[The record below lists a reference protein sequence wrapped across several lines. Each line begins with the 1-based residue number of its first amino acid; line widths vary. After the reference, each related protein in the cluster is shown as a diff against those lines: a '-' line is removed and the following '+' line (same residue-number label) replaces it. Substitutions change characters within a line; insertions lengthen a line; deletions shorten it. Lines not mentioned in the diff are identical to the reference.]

1 MSYQSLVAFE
11 GWTFIAQIL
20 NLFIQMYLF
29 KKFLFKPIQNI
40 LAQRQQEVDTLYADA
55 DSAKQ
60 DAESAKAEY
69 ESHLLTARTEAEEI
83 TAELSR
89 ETTPGSIKNAQT
101 RSDAMLA
108 SAQSEA
114 AAMREKASRDIE
126 LERRKAMNEMKSEI
140 SGLAVEIASKVAE
153 KEIDEKQH
161 EALIERFIDEL
172 GEES

>member
-29 KKFLFKPIQNI
+29 KRFLFKPIQKI
-40 LAQRQQEVDTLYADA
+40 LAQRQQEVDTIYADA

-69 ESHLLTARTEAEEI
+69 EGHLLTARTEAEAI
-83 TAELSR
+83 TERAV
-89 ETTPGSIKNAQT
+89 KNAQT

-114 AAMREKASRDIE
+114 AAMREKASRDRSPKRKSTKSSM
-126 LERRKAMNEMKSEI
+126 RRSS
-140 SGLAVEIASKVAE
+140 SGSSTNWVKNH
-153 KEIDEKQH
+153 D
-161 EALIERFIDEL
+161 
-172 GEES
+172 

>member
-29 KKFLFKPIQNI
+29 KRFLFKPIQKI
-40 LAQRQQEVDTLYADA
+40 LAQRQQEVDAIYADA

-69 ESHLLTARTEAEEI
+69 EGHLLTARTEAEAI
-83 TAELSR
+83 TERAV
-89 ETTPGSIKNAQT
+89 KNAQT

-126 LERRKAMNEMKSEI
+126 LERCKAMNEMKREI

>member
-60 DAESAKAEY
+60 DAESAKAKY

-83 TAELSR
+83 TAR
-89 ETTPGSIKNAQT
+89 AVKNAQT

-126 LERRKAMNEMKSEI
+126 LERRRAMNEMKSEI

-172 GEES
+172 VEES

>member
-29 KKFLFKPIQNI
+29 KKFLFKPIQKI
-40 LAQRQQEVDTLYADA
+40 LAQRQQEVDTIYADA

-69 ESHLLTARTEAEEI
+69 EGHLLTARTEAEAI
-83 TAELSR
+83 TERAV
-89 ETTPGSIKNAQT
+89 KNAQT

>member
-29 KKFLFKPIQNI
+29 KRFLFKPIQKI
-40 LAQRQQEVDTLYADA
+40 LAQRQQEVDNIYADA
-55 DSAKQ
+55 DSAKK

-69 ESHLLTARTEAEEI
+69 EGHLLTARTEAEAI
-83 TAELSR
+83 TERAV
-89 ETTPGSIKNAQT
+89 KNAQT

-126 LERRKAMNEMKSEI
+126 LERRKAMNEMKREI

>member
-1 MSYQSLVAFE
+1 MSFQSLVELAP
-11 GWTFIAQIL
+11 WTVIAQIC
-20 NLFIQMYLF
+20 NLLLQIYLF
-29 KKFLFKPIQNI
+29 KRFLFKPIQNI
-40 LAQRQQEVDTLYADA
+40 LAKRQEEVNAIYADA
-55 DSAKQ
+55 DSAKK
-60 DAESAKAEY
+60 DAEQAKTEY
-69 ESHLLTARTEAEEI
+69 EGHLLTARSEAEAI
-83 TAELSR
+83 TAR
-89 ETTPGSIKNAQT
+89 AVKNAQT

>member
-29 KKFLFKPIQNI
+29 KRFLFKPIQKI
-40 LAQRQQEVDTLYADA
+40 LAQRQQEVDTIYADA

-69 ESHLLTARTEAEEI
+69 EGHLLTARTEAEAI
-83 TAELSR
+83 TERAV
-89 ETTPGSIKNAQT
+89 KNAQT

-126 LERRKAMNEMKSEI
+126 LERRKAMNEMKREI

-153 KEIDEKQH
+153 KEIDEKQQ

>member
-40 LAQRQQEVDTLYADA
+40 LAQRQQEVDNIYADA
-55 DSAKQ
+55 DSAKK

-69 ESHLLTARTEAEEI
+69 EGHLLTARTEAEEI
-83 TAELSR
+83 TAR
-89 ETTPGSIKNAQT
+89 AVKNAQT

-114 AAMREKASRDIE
+114 AAMREKGRRIRRFLTRARTGTCFAMRRRTARTMESSTHPRRRSRTGCDVF
-126 LERRKAMNEMKSEI
+126 LT
-140 SGLAVEIASKVAE
+140 
-153 KEIDEKQH
+153 
-161 EALIERFIDEL
+161 
-172 GEES
+172 

>member
-1 MSYQSLVAFE
+1 MKILVVDDEELLVKGIRFNLQNDGYQVVTGSNGREAIE
-11 GWTFIAQIL
+11 
-20 NLFIQMYLF
+20 
-29 KKFLFKPIQNI
+29 
-40 LAQRQQEVDTLYADA
+40 LARDPDIRLIVLDVMMPEVDGLTACRTIREFSDVPIIM
-55 DSAKQ
+55 
-60 DAESAKAEY
+60 
-69 ESHLLTARTEAEEI
+69 LTARTEAEAI
-83 TAELSR
+83 TERAV
-89 ETTPGSIKNAQT
+89 KNAQT

-126 LERRKAMNEMKSEI
+126 LERRKAMNEMKREI

-153 KEIDEKQH
+153 REIDEKQH